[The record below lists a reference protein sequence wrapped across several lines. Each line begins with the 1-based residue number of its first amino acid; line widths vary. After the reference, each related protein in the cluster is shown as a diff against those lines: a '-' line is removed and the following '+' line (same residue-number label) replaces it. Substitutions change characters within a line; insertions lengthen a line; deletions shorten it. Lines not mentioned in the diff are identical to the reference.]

1 MKGRA
6 FTALGVLLILS
17 SLFFSYIELGFALQG
32 LAEAWMALSALIC
45 AGVLGVGMVRV
56 GRTTVNNEEPPETR
70 TY

>member
-6 FTALGVLLILS
+6 FTILGALLILV
-17 SLFFSYIELGFALQG
+17 SLYLSYIELWSALQG
-32 LAEAWMALSALIC
+32 SAEAWMGLSALIC

-56 GRTTVNNEEPPETR
+56 GRSTPNGDDSPGAG